1 METLQG
7 FFFVFFFDIIISMK
21 ILIVA
26 NWKLNPTSQKD
37 ALHLFGAIK
46 KSISKNLQ
54 VKNIEVVICP
64 PFVYLPLFKGLT
76 LGAQNVFYKEKG
88 AFTGEVSPQ
97 MLKDL
102 KVKYVILGHSE
113 VRKYLNETDEII
125 NKKIKAVLDTGL
137 NPILCVG
144 EKEGEDKV
152 VVLQQ
157 QITEGLKGILNLKS
171 KILNLV
177 IAYEPVWAIGTGKNC
192 SIDETM
198 SSIIF
203 IRSIIAKLYNREL
216 ATKIKILY
224 GGSVKSENSAS
235 YIKEAG
241 ANGLLVGGASLDPE
255 EFTKIVKS
263 VE

>member
-1 METLQG
+1 
-7 FFFVFFFDIIISMK
+7 MK
-21 ILIVA
+21 TLIVA
-26 NWKLNPTSQKD
+26 NWKLNPNSQKD

-46 KSISKNLQ
+46 KSITKIKN
-54 VKNIEVVICP
+54 VEVVVCP
-64 PFVYLPLFKGLT
+64 PFVYLSLFKGMI

-88 AFTGEVSPQ
+88 AFTGEVSTS

-102 KVKYVILGHSE
+102 KVEYVILGHSE

-125 NKKIKAVLDTGL
+125 NKKIKSTLDANLT
-137 NPILCVG
+137 PILCVG
-144 EKEGEDKV
+144 ENEGEEKSQ
-152 VVLQQ
+152 VLQK
-157 QITEGLKGILNLKS
+157 QITEGLKNIIS
-171 KILNLV
+171 KDAINLV

-192 SIDETM
+192 SPDETM
-198 SSIIF
+198 SSIIL

-255 EFTKIVKS
+255 EFIKIVKS